1 MLIFGK
7 SIGDWKEKAAYA
19 QDKAD
24 NELAEIRE
32 VRCEEIED
40 VQTAFEIMAAFAA
53 DSNCKKFLYHATI
66 NLNPAERLTKEQWMK
81 AVDTL
86 EKNLKLTGHYRVVF
100 EHIKKDRQHYHIVWS
115 RIPPQGGAAVNMG
128 NDFFVHQNTAKAL
141 EKEFG
146 LAPAPRRDSS
156 KPSHKKEEINAKNSA
171 VRVKPEIVTAEVT
184 RIFKESDTTRD
195 FVKSLTDAG
204 YVLTRGKNDS
214 LVLVDKQGGYHGL
227 LRRIDGAKLAEVRR
241 KFPELGKLPLPPLNE
256 VLAARRPAGTSFKG
270 AAKGVGRRRARQSQP
285 KRRLAVASVKTQCIR
300 IEREEMPQRTVRR
313 KRTHNPKP
321 SRTYRHKKRQL
332 SALGT
337 VKQVRQVK
345 KQTVRPTHNE
355 VVRHKSPE
363 RTVIQ
368 DSLIHR
374 KPEMPEIDSSRAAA
388 AYEAE
393 FIFYQMGI
401 EAAQKDLSLTPEQ
414 RAQTIKI
421 LKERQQ
427 IGANAARQRVLEEE
441 SSRIE
446 EAARLIRST
455 AAKPTLGS

>member
-7 SIGDWKEKAAYA
+7 SVGDWKEKAAYA

-40 VQTAFEIMAAFAA
+40 VQTAFDVMAAFAA
-53 DSNCKKFLYHATI
+53 DSKCEKFLYHATI
-66 NLNPAERLTKEQWMK
+66 NLNPSERLTKEQWMK
-81 AVDTL
+81 SVDAL

-156 KPSHKKEEINAKNSA
+156 KPSHKKEEINAKNSS
-171 VRVKPEIVTAEVT
+171 VRVAPDIVTAEVT
-184 RIFKESDTTRD
+184 KIFKESDTTKE
-195 FVKSLTDAG
+195 FVRNLADAG

-227 LRRIDGAKLAEVRR
+227 LRRIDGAKLADVQR
-241 KFPELGKLPLPPLNE
+241 KFPELKKMPLPPLNE

-270 AAKGVGRRRARQSQP
+270 AAKGVGRRKVRQSQP
-285 KRRLAVASVKTQCIR
+285 KRRLAVASVKTQCLR
-300 IEREEMPQRTVRR
+300 IEREEMPQRAVRR
-313 KRTHNPKP
+313 KRAPDLKP
-321 SRTYRHKKRQL
+321 SKTYRHKKRQL
-332 SALGT
+332 STLGT
-337 VKQVRQVK
+337 VQRVKQVK
-345 KQTVRPTHNE
+345 KPTVRTTHTE
-355 VVRHKSPE
+355 AVRHKSPE
-363 RTVIQ
+363 RKVIQ
-368 DSLIHR
+368 DSLIYQ
-374 KPEMPEIDSSRAAA
+374 KLEMPEIDGSRAAA

-393 FIFYQMGI
+393 FMFYQMGI

-441 SSRIE
+441 SSRVE